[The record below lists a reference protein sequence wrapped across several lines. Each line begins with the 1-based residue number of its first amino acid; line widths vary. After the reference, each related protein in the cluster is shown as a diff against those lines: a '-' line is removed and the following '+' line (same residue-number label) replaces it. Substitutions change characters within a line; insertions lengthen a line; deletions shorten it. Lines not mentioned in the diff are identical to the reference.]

1 MVIEKGLKSSK
12 SFVLVV
18 IGHDGVC
25 KRVSCQIHI
34 VFLRSDSLV
43 VVANRQATLEL
54 HLRWLIV
61 LYEAVVLDE
70 SVIALSL
77 LNYM

>member
-1 MVIEKGLKSSK
+1 MKRLKSSK

-34 VFLRSDSLV
+34 VFLGSDSLV
-43 VVANRQATLEL
+43 VVANWQATLEL

-70 SVIALSL
+70 SVIALRFME
-77 LNYM
+77 YV